1 MGLHGEETVDD
12 GCIDRD
18 DAGALGVIASGCEGA
33 DSGIVHARAR
43 GCFGGFVPGRVAWRR
58 AAQDGLDARRGGG
71 WSGTVADAGDPW
83 SRVVEQTSAGE
94 GKDGSGRV

>member
-1 MGLHGEETVDD
+1 MTPSFPTRRSSDLPRWLALQLRFSRNSESMGLHGEETVDD

-43 GCFGGFVPGRVAWRR
+43 GCFGGFVHGRVAWRR

-71 WSGTVADAGDPW
+71 
-83 SRVVEQTSAGE
+83 
-94 GKDGSGRV
+94 